1 MRLWAAKAPCGFNL
15 NMFNTGDYIQAV
27 FDRNI
32 AENIS
37 KVLYPNDNFF
47 EGKELRLKQEYFV
60 VCATLQDIIRRYKS
74 SKFGCRDA
82 VRTQVNKKKS
92 YLLQRWRVFKRTN
105 VTSLLF

>member
-1 MRLWAAKAPCGFNL
+1 MITLL
-15 NMFNTGDYIQAV
+15 
-27 FDRNI
+27 
-32 AENIS
+32 

-82 VRTQVNKKKS
+82 VRTQFEHFHEKVAIQ
-92 YLLQRWRVFKRTN
+92 LRGFK
-105 VTSLLF
+105 F